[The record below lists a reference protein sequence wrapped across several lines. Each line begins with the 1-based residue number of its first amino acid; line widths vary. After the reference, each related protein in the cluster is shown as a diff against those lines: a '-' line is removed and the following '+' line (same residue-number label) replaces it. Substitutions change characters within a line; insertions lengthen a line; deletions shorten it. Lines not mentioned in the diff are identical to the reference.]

1 MFPAWLQRLTVVVPA
16 RWAVDGLDAM
26 TWRGLGL
33 SAALIPTLILLGFA
47 ALFAAVALA
56 RFRWEEA

>member
-1 MFPAWLQRLTVVVPA
+1 VIVPT

-26 TWRGLGL
+26 TWRGVGL
-33 SAALIPTLILLGFA
+33 EGAVLPALVLVGFA
-47 ALFAAVALA
+47 LTFGALALA

>member
-1 MFPAWLQRLTVVVPA
+1 MTIVVPA

-26 TWRGLGL
+26 TWRGLGFSEAIL
-33 SAALIPTLILLGFA
+33 PSLVLLGFA
-47 ALFAAVALA
+47 ILFGALALA